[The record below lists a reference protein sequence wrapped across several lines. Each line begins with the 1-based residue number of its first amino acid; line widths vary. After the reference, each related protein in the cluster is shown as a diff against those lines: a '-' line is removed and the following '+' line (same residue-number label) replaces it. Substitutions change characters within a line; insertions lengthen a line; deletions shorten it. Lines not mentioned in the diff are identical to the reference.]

1 MFLAATSAGQR
12 TALMWAVSNWTSGI
26 EAILEDRLT
35 LAIGAFVRVDTSA
48 FIAELGDNGRW
59 VRDAE
64 TLRDFSSCNFL
75 ALGEEIKEASFLTC
89 GFCAIHIILN
99 LFNSPL
105 S

>member
-1 MFLAATSAGQR
+1 
-12 TALMWAVSNWTSGI
+12 MWTISNWISGI
-26 EAILEDRLT
+26 EAILEDRLA
-35 LAIGAFVRVDTSA
+35 LAVRALVRVDTSSV
-48 FIAELGDNGRW
+48 IAELGDNGRW

-64 TLRDFSSCNFL
+64 TLGDFSSRNFF
-75 ALGEEIKEASFLTC
+75 ALGKEIKEASFLTC